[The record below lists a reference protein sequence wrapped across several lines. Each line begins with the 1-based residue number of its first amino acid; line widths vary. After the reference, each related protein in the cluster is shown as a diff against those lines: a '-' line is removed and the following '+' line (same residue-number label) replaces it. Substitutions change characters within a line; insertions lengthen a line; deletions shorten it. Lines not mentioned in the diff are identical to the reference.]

1 MSAEKL
7 SFDAFG
13 RYLPQGT
20 LDKVKPWF
28 QQYTIKLII
37 TRERKTVLG
46 NYRQPV
52 KTAPFH
58 RVTVNGNLNPYS
70 FLITLLHELAHL
82 EAFVRYHN
90 RIAPH
95 GKEWQ
100 DIFRNILSGY
110 LGQGIFPP
118 ALELAINTSL
128 QGLKASSCADPALY
142 KALALYD
149 EPGTDGLVWVEQ
161 LPANAQFV
169 TKEGRVYQLL
179 HKRRTRYLCRDLQT
193 QRDYLFAGVVQVKPL
208 GQESSN

>member
-7 SFDAFG
+7 SFDSFG

-37 TRERKTVLG
+37 TRERKTILG

-52 KTAPFH
+52 KTAPYH

-82 EAFVRYHN
+82 EAFVRYQN

-100 DIFRNILSGY
+100 DIFRNILAAY
-110 LGQGIFPP
+110 MGQGIFPE
-118 ALELAINTSL
+118 ALEQAIATSL
-128 QGLKASSCADPALY
+128 KGLKASSCADVNLY
-142 KALALYD
+142 KALSAYD
-149 EPGTDGLVWVEQ
+149 EPAADGLVWVEQ
-161 LPANAQFV
+161 LPANAHFI
-169 TKEGRVYQLL
+169 TKEGKVFQLL
-179 HKRRTRYLCRDLQT
+179 QKRRTRYLCREVQT
-193 QRDYLFAGVVQVKPL
+193 RKDYLFAGVVQVKPVEM
-208 GQESSN
+208 ESGN